1 MFKQSYNRILVSYLV
16 ILGVPMIALTSIGYS
31 MVTTAAYRETAG
43 HKAELV
49 ERVRT
54 AVDREIAHITA
65 IAHAIDRDFE
75 IRHPRAFGD
84 PPDVMTIQR
93 RFHALVSTN
102 RFVQEIIYA
111 ARGVQPYIGSTGVF
125 SPTAVLYAYARR
137 DILDGYRFNQV
148 LESVRRPGFILLRE
162 TIEADGP
169 FLFYAHPLGLRT
181 DRPAVVV
188 FVVPTANLLGVV
200 SGAAVSAPN
209 AATVQTT
216 SADRSSGSFVLI
228 DPYGAVVL
236 AHPPLDRS
244 VLGAAVRYAQSPAPD
259 AAAATQIDRH
269 VIARATS
276 AESGWTAM
284 LVTPIDATT
293 TVVRAELRGLLLVV
307 LLLIAIEVALLELF
321 LRWNYRP
328 VSVLLQDVEHP
339 DRPSAIAAGALPAEL
354 SAVHTALLE
363 AHRSQEADRATRE
376 LCATIA
382 SSQPDT
388 LTVSALMSRIGVD
401 ATAPG
406 FRVLSARVRKASASM
421 ADCSTEVQ
429 SALEPLG
436 MTVHPL
442 EASAREIAWLI
453 AGPSESIAEPIERV
467 CPRIASTA
475 GVPVYVGM
483 GRLVNR
489 VEEIGLSLRDARDK
503 SFGALLTGRTS
514 IVGLESGAT
523 TPARTGAQPRDSNRQ
538 SIELMIESGGTD
550 DATDALTRLV
560 EALRDDNGPAS
571 DLLQRALVLSVV
583 VLKRVGSG
591 SGDRPSDTPDPIVER
606 VRAANASLLDGAM
619 SINAWGDALNVII
632 IDADRSRRER
642 TAESS
647 ATATRASAVIS
658 YVEEHL
664 FDANLSLAAVAGSV
678 GVSLS
683 TAAALFKQR
692 TGTTLTG
699 YVGDRRVAEAKRL
712 LREGISVND
721 VVDRIGY
728 RDSTS
733 FIRKFKRMTGTTPGE
748 WLSDRIAS
756 ANVQTGSR

>member
-200 SGAAVSAPN
+200 SGAAVSVANPPAMQT
-209 AATVQTT
+209 AA
-216 SADRSSGSFVLI
+216 AERGSGSFILV
-228 DPYGAVVL
+228 DPYGSVVL
-236 AHPPLDRS
+236 AHPPLDRP
-244 VLGAAVRYAQSPAPD
+244 VLATAVRYAQHPEPV
-259 AAAATQIDRH
+259 AAATQVDRH
-269 VIARATS
+269 IIARATS

-293 TVVRAELRGLLLVV
+293 AVVRAELRGLLIVV
-307 LLLIAIEVALLELF
+307 LLLIAIEIALLELF

-328 VSVLLQDVEHP
+328 VSVLLHDVEHP
-339 DRPSAIAAGALPAEL
+339 DHPNAIAAGALPAEL
-354 SAVHTALLE
+354 SAVHTALLD
-363 AHRSQEADRATRE
+363 AHRSQEVGRATRE
-376 LCATIA
+376 LCAAIA
-382 SSQPDT
+382 SSQPDA
-388 LTVSALMSRIGVD
+388 LTVSALMRRIGID

-406 FRVLSARVRKASASM
+406 FRVLSARVRRASAPM
-421 ADCSTEVQ
+421 ADCSGDVR

-436 MTVHPL
+436 MTVHPI

-453 AGPSESIAEPIERV
+453 AGPSESIAEPIERTH
-467 CPRIASTA
+467 PSLERAA
-475 GVPVYVGM
+475 GATVYVGL

-489 VEEIGLSLRDARDK
+489 VDEIGLSLRDARDA
-503 SFGALLTGRTS
+503 SLGALLTGRPS
-514 IVGLESGAT
+514 IVGRESGAT
-523 TPARTGAQPRDSNRQ
+523 TPARTGAQPRDSDRQ
-538 SIELMIESGGTD
+538 SIELLIESGGTD
-550 DATDALTRLV
+550 DATAALTRLV

-583 VLKRVGSG
+583 VLNRVGSG
-591 SGDRPSDTPDPIVER
+591 SGDRPSDARDAFAER

-619 SINAWGDALNVII
+619 PIDAWGDALKVII
-632 IDADRSRRER
+632 VDADRSQRER
-642 TAESS
+642 TAESNA
-647 ATATRASAVIS
+647 ATTRASAVLS

-683 TAAALFKQR
+683 TAAALFKRR

-712 LREGISVND
+712 LREGIPVND

-756 ANVQTGSR
+756 ASVPAGSR